1 MRRGAPRGN
10 HTLEVNVVHTA
21 TKQSTV
27 CRVKVTI
34 YYLFDDAFQSSG
46 SLRIQGKHQGHQPDV

>member
-27 CRVKVTI
+27 CRLMITI

-46 SLRIQGKHQGHQPDV
+46 SLRIQGKSLGCQS